1 MIKDKL
7 TEAIEASLNN
17 MKNGDDHVPL
27 NMRGELEV
35 IVKDRD
41 GNVLS
46 YEKGH
51 NQVTNLAKM
60 AIIHLLAGEVG
71 VIDSNIYSVSGDGS
85 LRAYSLSEPAAEG
98 ATIYSSF
105 TPANHSATTNLDGTM
120 VSGEQFFFSGETY
133 VTENSTVLSQVNAKD
148 VSGNSLK
155 FNFPTKMLFGTGA
168 EAYDET
174 TLKSAYQNSSL
185 NVSVN
190 IMNVLNGYT
199 SSSELPGSFF
209 KYCTFDEKSP
219 ENGVFTNWY
228 SNSAYRCRTLQPID
242 TTAISASPARD
253 TVSISGAIKNCLIT
267 STKDSNKYSTS
278 SKMATADYRGYGY
291 PCFIYAKRS
300 TSNFYNKSEG
310 NQEVYYEMND
320 ALGSTAYETE
330 LTYTVNMPTQPVSSQ
345 SVSSF
350 YPYNGWILKQAGLFS
365 DSRYRLRSEETSGS
379 YSESNF
385 IDAVNKDAD
394 SSESTKTYR
403 DSVGGQLLFTRNLSS
418 PILKTPDNEVVFV
431 WHIFITI

>member
-71 VIDSNIYSVSGDGS
+71 VVDSEVYSVPKDV
-85 LRAYSLSEPAAEG
+85 LRAYKLEKPEDEKFA
-98 ATIYSSF
+98 IVYSSF
-105 TPANHSATTNLDGTM
+105 DSSNKAHSSTINLDGTL
-120 VSGEQFFFSGETY
+120 VSGEQFFFDASEVGTK
-133 VTENSTVLSQVNAKD
+133 LSQIKNID
-148 VSGNSLK
+148 REENSLK
-155 FNFPTKMLFGTGA
+155 FNFPTKMLFGTGI
-168 EAYDET
+168 EAHDIDELNKVYSNAST
-174 TLKSAYQNSSL
+174 TT
-185 NVSVN
+185 
-190 IMNVLNGYT
+190 ICTLNGYSNVT
-199 SSSELPGSFF
+199 SLPQEFF
-209 KYCTFDEKSP
+209 KYCAGDDASSLS
-219 ENGVFTNWY
+219 NWY
-228 SNSAYRCRTLQPID
+228 SSSEYKCRSLQPLS
-242 TTAISASPARD
+242 TTALDSSPTPKTTA
-253 TVSISGAIKNCLIT
+253 ISGAIKNCLIT
-267 STKDSNKYSTS
+267 TTSDTNKYNGAY
-278 SKMATADYRGYGY
+278 KMASPEYRGVGY

-310 NQEVYYEMND
+310 NEEVYYEMND
-320 ALGSTAYETE
+320 ALVSTPYETE
-330 LTYTVNMPTQPVSSQ
+330 LTYTVVMPAQPALSTDIN
-345 SVSSF
+345 SF

-365 DSRYRLRSEETSGS
+365 DSRYKIRSAENDSSDTYKERT
-379 YSESNF
+379 F
-385 IDAVNKDAD
+385 IDGVGTESVN
-394 SSESTKTYR
+394 TTYR

>member
-71 VIDSNIYSVSGDGS
+71 VIDSNIYSVSGTGN
-85 LRAYSLSEPAAEG
+85 LRAYSLDEPTEKG
-98 ATIYSSF
+98 ALIYSSF
-105 TPANHSATTNLDGTM
+105 NPANHSATTNVDGTL
-120 VSGEQFFFSGETY
+120 VSGEQFFFSGESY

-148 VSGNSLK
+148 VGGLPLK
-155 FNFPTKMLFGTGA
+155 FNFPTKMLFGTGI

-174 TLKSAYQNSSL
+174 TMESAYQGSTL
-185 NVSVN
+185 NVSTN
-190 IMNVLNGYT
+190 IKNVLNGYT
-199 SSSELPGSFF
+199 SSSNLSVSFF
-209 KYCTFDEKSP
+209 KYCDFDSA
-219 ENGVFTNWY
+219 ENVFTNWY
-228 SNSAYRCRTLQPID
+228 SNSAYRCRTLQPVD
-242 TTAISASPARD
+242 TTAINSSPAKD

-267 STKDSNKYSTS
+267 STDDSNKYSTS

-291 PCFIYAKRS
+291 PCFIYARRS
-300 TSNFYNKSEG
+300 TDNFYDKSEG
-310 NQEVYYEMND
+310 NQEVHYEMND
-320 ALGSTAYETE
+320 ALASTAYETE

-365 DSRYRLRSEETSGS
+365 DSRYRLRSEETDGS
-379 YSESNF
+379 YPESKF
-385 IDAVNKDAD
+385 IDGVNTSAEV
-394 SSESTKTYR
+394 SESTKTYR